1 MKMPRNFLAGKEILF
16 VCDESFVPFKKVFGN
31 KIGSI
36 TKEDMDKFLSEC
48 QKYYVKIAKSFPEIT
63 WNELVDVD
71 TLNDIVAVI
80 RQIKSTPFI
89 TIGD

>member
-1 MKMPRNFLAGKEILF
+1 MLRKFVSGKTILF
-16 VCDESFVPFKKVFGN
+16 SCDEEFKPFKKVFGD
-31 KIGSI
+31 KTGRV
-36 TKEDMDKFLSEC
+36 TEEDMDKFLSEC
-48 QKYYVKIAKSFPEIT
+48 QKHYVKIAKSFPEIT